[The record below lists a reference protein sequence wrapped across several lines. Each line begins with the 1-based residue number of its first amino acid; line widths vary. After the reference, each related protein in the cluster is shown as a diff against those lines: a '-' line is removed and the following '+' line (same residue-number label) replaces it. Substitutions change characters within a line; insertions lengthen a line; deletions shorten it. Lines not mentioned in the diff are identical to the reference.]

1 MPKLTIDDTPV
12 EVPDGLNLIEAA
24 RLCGVEIPHY
34 CYHPAL
40 SVVGNCR
47 MCLVEVEKAP
57 KLQIAC
63 NTRAT
68 EGMVVR
74 TRSERTKAAQRAVLE
89 FLLANHP
96 IDCPVCDQAGECK
109 LQDYYMDYDRQ
120 PSRFELQRKNH
131 KGKAIEIGGGL
142 MLDQERCILCAR
154 CTRFFDEI
162 THTSE
167 LAIFGRGDHNVIDTC
182 PGGRVD
188 NAYALNTVDICPV
201 GALTE
206 KDFRFRMRVWYLHQ
220 TPSVCGGCERG
231 CAIDIHHHRGR
242 IYRFKPRHNPE
253 VNGYWMCDTG
263 RHSFPAL
270 QSESRLVTPLRPQ
283 GERMAPLGWNAA
295 LEEAAAKI
303 AEYKRLH
310 GADAIGAVV
319 GAHATNEEAFALKR
333 LMAAI
338 GSSRIAAL
346 GWSPA
351 DAPTDDNL
359 LVRANRNP
367 NARGLA
373 AVGIGPDGVR
383 RLGQSAANGEIKM
396 LVAMRADLVRA
407 LGEAEFVRLF
417 GLLDYL
423 LVLET
428 DATETGQMANLVM
441 PIAAYPELDGSFT
454 NFKGQVQRLN
464 KAFDPPGEARPAIEV
479 VDALAAQLDGDSAS
493 AGAASAGAVPAQA
506 VKLTA
511 GTVFAAMAASEPAF
525 TGLTLD
531 GLGAHGSRL
540 KIPTP

>member
-63 NTRAT
+63 NTRVT
-68 EGMVVR
+68 EGMIVR

-89 FLLANHP
+89 FLLVNHP

-120 PSRFELQRKNH
+120 PSRFELGRKNH
-131 KGKAIEIGGGL
+131 KGKAIDIGGGL
-142 MLDQERCILCAR
+142 MLDQERCVLCAR
-154 CTRFFDEI
+154 CTRFFDEV

-167 LAIFGRGDHNVIDTC
+167 LAIFERGDHNVIDTS
-182 PGGRVD
+182 PGHKVD

-220 TPSVCGGCERG
+220 TASVCGGCERG
-231 CAIDIHHHRGR
+231 CAIEIHHHRGR

-253 VNGYWMCDTG
+253 VNGYWMCDAG
-263 RHSFPAL
+263 RHSFVAL
-270 QSESRLVTPLRPQ
+270 QSERRLVAPLRQ
-283 GERMAPLGWNAA
+283 ADDWMAPLQWDAA
-295 LEEAAAKI
+295 LDEAAAKI
-303 AEYKRLH
+303 AEYQRSH
-310 GADAIGAVV
+310 GAGAIGAVA
-319 GAHATNEEAFALKR
+319 GAHSTNEEAFALKR

-338 GSSRIAAL
+338 GSDRIAGL

-351 DAPTDDNL
+351 DAPGDDNL

-367 NARGLA
+367 NTRGLA
-373 AVGIGPDGVR
+373 AIGIDVDGVG
-383 RLGQSAANGEIKM
+383 RLGEAAAAGEMKM
-396 LVAMRADLVRA
+396 LIAMRADLVRA

-417 GLLDYL
+417 GPLDYL
-423 LVLET
+423 LVLDT
-428 DATETGQMANLVM
+428 DANETGQMANLLL
-441 PIAAYPELDGSFT
+441 PIAAYTELDGSFT
-454 NFKGQVQRLN
+454 NFNGRVQRLN
-464 KAFDPPGEARPAIEV
+464 RAFDPPGEARSAIEV
-479 VDALAAQLDGDSAS
+479 IAALAARRDGAAPIVAQPVAVTAS
-493 AGAASAGAVPAQA
+493 A
-506 VKLTA
+506 
-511 GTVFAAMAASEPAF
+511 VFAQMAAAEPAF
-525 TGLTLD
+525 AGLTLD
-531 GLGAHGSRL
+531 GLGQHGAPL
-540 KIPTP
+540 KIPAG

>member
-63 NTRAT
+63 NTRVT

-89 FLLANHP
+89 FLLVNHP

-120 PSRFELQRKNH
+120 PSRFELGRKNH
-131 KGKAIEIGGGL
+131 KGKAIDIGGGL

-154 CTRFFDEI
+154 CTRYFDEV

-167 LAIFGRGDHNVIDTC
+167 LAIFERGDHNVIDTY
-182 PGGRVD
+182 PGRQVD

-220 TPSVCGGCERG
+220 TASVCGGCERG

-253 VNGYWMCDTG
+253 VNGYWMCDAG

-270 QSESRLVTPLRPQ
+270 QSESRLVAPLKQ
-283 GERMAPLGWNAA
+283 AGDRMAPFQWDAA
-295 LEEAAAKI
+295 LNEAAAKI
-303 AEYKRLH
+303 AEYKRSH
-310 GADAIGAVV
+310 GANAIGAVV
-319 GAHATNEEAFALKR
+319 GAHSTNEEAFALKR

-338 GSSRIAAL
+338 GSDRIAGL
-346 GWSPA
+346 SWSPA
-351 DAPTDDNL
+351 DAPGDDNL

-367 NARGLA
+367 NTRGLTA
-373 AVGIGPDGVR
+373 IGIVADRVG
-383 RLGQSAANGEIKM
+383 RLGEAATSGEMKM
-396 LVAMRADLVRA
+396 LIAMRADLVRA
-407 LGEAEFVRLF
+407 LGEAEFVRHF
-417 GLLDYL
+417 GPLDYL
-423 LVLET
+423 LVLDT
-428 DATETGQMANLVM
+428 DANETGQMANLLL
-441 PIAAYPELDGSFT
+441 PIAAYTELDGSFT
-454 NFKGQVQRLN
+454 NFNGRVQRLN
-464 KAFDPPGEARPAIEV
+464 MAFDPPGEARAAIEV
-479 VDALAAQLDGDSAS
+479 IAGLASRLDGAAPLEAQPVAVTAS
-493 AGAASAGAVPAQA
+493 A
-506 VKLTA
+506 
-511 GTVFAAMAASEPAF
+511 VFAQMAAAEPAF
-525 TGLTLD
+525 AGLTLD
-531 GLGAHGSRL
+531 GLGEHGAPL
-540 KIPTP
+540 KTPAA

>member
-1 MPKLTIDDTPV
+1 MPKLTIDDTPL

-74 TRSERTKAAQRAVLE
+74 TRSDRTKAAQRAVLE
-89 FLLANHP
+89 FLLVNHP

-120 PSRFELQRKNH
+120 PSRFALQRKNH
-131 KGKAIEIGGGL
+131 KGKAIDIGGGL

-154 CTRFFDEI
+154 CTRFFDEV
-162 THTSE
+162 TQTSE
-167 LAIFGRGDHNVIDTC
+167 LAIFERGDHNVIDTW
-182 PGGRVD
+182 PGRKID
-188 NAYALNTVDICPV
+188 NAYAINTVDICPV

-220 TPSVCGGCERG
+220 TASVCGGCERG
-231 CAIDIHHHRGR
+231 CAIDIHHQRGR
-242 IYRFKPRHNPE
+242 IYRFKPRSNPE
-253 VNGYWMCDTG
+253 VNGYWMCDAG
-263 RHSFPAL
+263 RHSFTAL
-270 QSESRLVTPLRPQ
+270 QSESRLIVPLKQ
-283 GERMAPLGWNAA
+283 AGERMTALGWDAA
-295 LEEAAAKI
+295 LDEAAAKI
-303 AEYKRLH
+303 VEYQRLH
-310 GADAIGAVV
+310 GARAIGAVA
-319 GAHATNEEAFALKR
+319 GAHSTNEEAFALKR

-338 GSSRIAAL
+338 GSDRMA
-346 GWSPA
+346 GFNWSPA
-351 DAPTDDNL
+351 GAPGDDSL

-367 NARGLA
+367 NTHGLLA
-373 AVGIGPDGVR
+373 LGIG
-383 RLGQSAANGEIKM
+383 ANGAGVESLGEAAAAGEMRM
-396 LVAMRADLVRA
+396 LIALRADLVRA

-417 GLLDYL
+417 GPLDYL
-423 LVLET
+423 LVLDT
-428 DATETGQMANLVM
+428 DANETGQMANLVL

-464 KAFDPPGEARPAIEV
+464 MAFDSPGEARPAIGV
-479 VDALAAQLDGDSAS
+479 IAALAARLDGAAPVPAAS
-493 AGAASAGAVPAQA
+493 FPVAASA
-506 VKLTA
+506 
-511 GTVFAAMAASEPAF
+511 VFTQMAAAEPAF
-525 TGLTLD
+525 AGLTLD
-531 GLGAHGSRL
+531 GLGEHGAPL
-540 KIPTP
+540 KIPTA

>member
-1 MPKLTIDDTPV
+1 MPKLTIDDHPI

-63 NTRAT
+63 NTRVT
-68 EGMVVR
+68 EGMIVR

-89 FLLANHP
+89 FLLVNHP

-120 PSRFELQRKNH
+120 PSRFDLGRKNH
-131 KGKAIEIGGGL
+131 KGKAIDIGGGL

-154 CTRFFDEI
+154 CARFFDEV

-167 LAIFGRGDHNVIDTC
+167 LAIFERGDHNVIDTY
-182 PGGRVD
+182 PGRKVD

-201 GALTE
+201 GALTQ

-242 IYRFKPRHNPE
+242 IYRFKPRYNPG
-253 VNGYWMCDTG
+253 VNGYWMCDAG
-263 RHSFPAL
+263 RHSFVTL
-270 QSESRLVTPLRPQ
+270 QSERRLVAPLRQ
-283 GERMAPLGWNAA
+283 AGERMAPLGWDAA
-295 LEEAAAKI
+295 LAEAAAKI
-303 AEYKRLH
+303 AEYKRAH
-310 GADAIGAVV
+310 GANAIGAVV
-319 GAHATNEEAFALKR
+319 GAHSTNEEAWAMKR

-338 GSSRIAAL
+338 GSDRLAGLS
-346 GWSPA
+346 WSPTG
-351 DAPTDDNL
+351 APNDDGL

-367 NARGLA
+367 NTRGLSA
-373 AVGIGPDGVR
+373 IGIGTDGVE
-383 RLGQSAANGEIKM
+383 RLGQATAIGELKM
-396 LVAMRADLVRA
+396 LIALRADLAGA

-417 GLLDYL
+417 GPLEYL
-423 LVLET
+423 LVLDT
-428 DATETGQMANLVM
+428 DAHETGQMANLVL
-441 PIAAYPELDGSFT
+441 PVAAYPELDGSFT
-454 NFKGQVQRLN
+454 NFEGRVQRLN
-464 KAFDPPGEARPAIEV
+464 KAFDPPGEARTAIDV
-479 VDALAAQLDGDSAS
+479 VEALAARLDRATRLPVPSAPVT
-493 AGAASAGAVPAQA
+493 AGAV
-506 VKLTA
+506 
-511 GTVFAAMAASEPAF
+511 FAEMAAIEPAF
-525 TGLTLD
+525 AGLTLD
-531 GLGAHGSRL
+531 GLDEHGMPL
-540 KIPTP
+540 KISNA

>member
-24 RLCGVEIPHY
+24 RLCGIEIPHY

-63 NTRAT
+63 NTRVT

-74 TRSERTKAAQRAVLE
+74 TSSDRTKAAQRAVLE
-89 FLLANHP
+89 FLLINHP

-109 LQDYYMDYDRQ
+109 LQDYYMDYDRRA
-120 PSRFELQRKNH
+120 SRFELQRKNH
-131 KGKAIEIGGGL
+131 KGKALDIGGGL

-154 CTRFFDEI
+154 CTRFFDEV

-167 LAIFGRGDHNVIDTC
+167 LAIFGRGDHNAIDIC
-182 PGGRVD
+182 PGRKVD

-206 KDFRFRMRVWYLHQ
+206 KDFRFRMRVWYLHR
-220 TPSVCGGCERG
+220 TASVCGGCERG

-253 VNGYWMCDTG
+253 VNGYWMCDAG

-270 QSESRLVTPLRPQ
+270 QSESRLVTPLKQ
-283 GERMAPLGWNAA
+283 EGERMAPLGWNAA
-295 LEEAAAKI
+295 LDEAAAKI

-319 GAHATNEEAFALKR
+319 GAHATNEEAFALKS
-333 LMAAI
+333 LMASI
-338 GSSRIAAL
+338 GSNRIAGL

-351 DAPTDDNL
+351 DAPADDNL

-373 AVGIGPDGVR
+373 AIGIGPDGVG
-383 RLGQSAANGEIKM
+383 RLGEAVATGGMKM
-396 LVAMRADLVRA
+396 LVAMRADLVRS

-417 GLLDYL
+417 GPLDYL
-423 LVLET
+423 LVLDT
-428 DATETGQMANLVM
+428 DANETGQMANVVM

-479 VDALAAQLDGDSAS
+479 LDALAARLDGES
-493 AGAASAGAVPAQA
+493 AGAGSVR
-506 VKLTA
+506 LTA
-511 GTVFAAMAASEPAF
+511 EAVFAAMAAAEPAF
-525 TGLTLD
+525 AGLTLD
-531 GLGAHGSRL
+531 GLGDHGASL
-540 KIPTP
+540 KIPSP